1 MPNPGEL
8 IGELVRVLG
17 EVLNASS
24 LRLGVAPT
32 LAVLGVLLVL
42 LQLVARPVTRWQTRD
57 PGGLAGA
64 AHAMALAA
72 EAGTGAL
79 VSLGTAGLA
88 RATGSA
94 ARLQTLVAL
103 PILGHVARAAARG
116 GVPLEVTVNDPL
128 AGAAAEATLEEAHRR
143 TATVERSGRS
153 RVTYVGEGRATAAG
167 MAIAGGEPDAA
178 PYVAGGVGEEAILLL
193 RGMTGPGA
201 RTAATAEVAQ
211 VGSVLVAAD
220 GALIGPE
227 LFGAAAELRAS
238 GAERVVARAATRLL
252 LIGIAILVVGTILG
266 LAGGLDVPGFLLG
279 IA

>member
-8 IGELVRVLG
+8 IGELIRVVG

-24 LRLGVAPT
+24 LRLGIVPT

-57 PGGLAGA
+57 PGGLAGV

-72 EAGTGAL
+72 EAGTGAV

-88 RATGSA
+88 RATSA
-94 ARLQTLVAL
+94 TSRLQMMAAL
-103 PILGHVARAAARG
+103 PILGHLARASARG

-128 AGAAAEATLEEAHRR
+128 AAVAAAAGLEEAHRR
-143 TATVERSGRS
+143 TATLERSGRS
-153 RVTYVGEGRATAAG
+153 RVTYVGEGRGTAAG
-167 MAIAGGEPDAA
+167 MALARQESGTAA
-178 PYVAGGVGEEAILLL
+178 YVAGGLGEEAILIV
-193 RGMTGPGA
+193 RGTGETGA
-201 RTAATAEVAQ
+201 RTAATAEVSQ
-211 VGSVLVAAD
+211 IGSILISAE

-227 LFGAAAELRAS
+227 LFGAAAELRAA

-252 LIGIAILVVGTILG
+252 VIGIAILLAGTILA
-266 LAGGLDVPGFLLG
+266 LAAGLDVPAFLLG
-279 IA
+279 TA